1 MAPLRFP
8 LQKVM
13 VIPLVERLLL
23 QTDRTTT
30 YSYQAVD
37 LNEFAELGPHI
48 ETLRVLTITK
58 NRTANHAWR
67 VDLTWSHDGMSLA
80 VPFIALS
87 AEMTADAQVIHTEYT
102 SSANFCAR
110 ILKIGL
116 GARNSTGA
124 AAESAIVSAWLV
136 VTFKS

>member
-1 MAPLRFP
+1 MAPLRVP
-8 LQKVM
+8 SQKVM
-13 VIPLVERLLL
+13 VIPLVERMLL

-30 YSYQAVD
+30 FSYQAVELD
-37 LNEFAELGPHI
+37 EAAQLGPHI
-48 ETLRVLTITK
+48 ESLRVLTVTK

-80 VPFIALS
+80 LPFIALS

-110 ILKIGL
+110 FLKIGI